1 MHAYLSRRLAI
12 LLVGAALVLGL
23 AAGSFS
29 YLSHA
34 LAFPAP
40 ARASVEVLRQ
50 RGADAYFEFCSWP
63 KFEPRFWPECVG
75 GADDWRARG
84 ADRLVAYCTDRV
96 PSRQFGAYD
105 CLSDEQ
111 PGPTLTAP
119 PHWQDLALGGAV
131 GLSALTALVLVAIS
145 TAPLRRRRAAT

>member
-1 MHAYLSRRLAI
+1 MHAFLSRRLAI
-12 LLVGAALVLGL
+12 VIVGAALMVGL
-23 AAGSFS
+23 AAAGYS
-29 YLSHA
+29 YLGHA

-96 PSRQFGAYD
+96 PSRQFGGYD

-111 PGPTLTAP
+111 PGPMLTAP
-119 PHWQDLALGGAV
+119 PDWQDLALGGLAAV
-131 GLSALTALVLVAIS
+131 AASSALGLLAMS